1 MNFIIEKAILHLI
14 QDDLDKP
21 ILSEKQLTLTDEL
34 TTSLNKYLA
43 KTLVNDDLKL
53 CSFNENSKFLNL
65 LKSNNDFIYLSKD
78 LTKLYFDNYRSL
90 NYSYEGNLLYIKYK
104 VDNQNYIC
112 IIHFPLKKGLTSI
125 VKYDN
130 SYIEVDIVSINNI
143 LPNSNQKINNAI
155 IINVTD
161 YTINVLESPFTLENK
176 KIYFLSAMFLD
187 CKSNQSNKRKLDV
200 INKAIEKI
208 NNEYYENDL
217 DNEITCKTI
226 INKELSE
233 KGQIRIEELPKKIFK
248 DKGIQNEFRKI
259 LDDNE
264 IKGNISKTNTNLLQ
278 NKYNLKSIR
287 TNNGIEIKIPLEET
301 IISDSIQFINNIDG
315 TISILIKNIESI
327 K

>member
-1 MNFIIEKAILHLI
+1 MIEKAILHLI
-14 QDDLDKP
+14 QNDLDKP

-34 TTSLNKYLA
+34 ITSLSKYLA
-43 KTLVNDDLKL
+43 KTLINDDLKL
-53 CSFNENSKFLNL
+53 CSFNDNSRFLNL
-65 LKSNNDFIYLSKD
+65 LKSNNNFIYLSKD
-78 LTKLYFDNYRSL
+78 LTKLYYDNYKSL

-104 VDNQNYIC
+104 IDSQNYIC
-112 IIHFPLKKGLTSI
+112 IIHFPFKKSLSSI

-130 SYIEVDIVSINNI
+130 NYIEVDIVSNNNI

-155 IINVTD
+155 IINVKD
-161 YTINVLESPFTLENK
+161 YTIKVLEHPFTLENK
-176 KIYFLSAMFLD
+176 NVYFLSAMFLD

-200 INKAIEKI
+200 INKTIEKI

-226 INKELSE
+226 INKELLE
-233 KGQIRIEELPKKIFK
+233 KGQIKIEDIPKKIFK
-248 DKGIQNEFRKI
+248 DEGIQNEFKKI
-259 LDDNE
+259 LDDYE
-264 IKGNISKTNTNLLQ
+264 IEGDILKTNTKSPL

-287 TNNGIEIKIPLEET
+287 TNNGIEIKIPLEEN
-301 IISDSIQFINNIDG
+301 IINDSIQFINNVDG